1 MLDRHRLGGE
11 KVADLSRADAERDC
25 SEGTVGGGVRVAAG
39 DRRPGLGNPLL
50 RPDDVNNPLFPRS
63 EIEVGDTEFV
73 GVLLKLLDHCVGQR
87 IFEGFLSLVGGDDVV
102 DSGEGAVRVFYL
114 EAKIPEHTEGLRA
127 GDLVDEVGSD
137 EELGLAIGQCA
148 DAVRVPNFF
157 EQAFSHRSGW

>member
-1 MLDRHRLGGE
+1 MND
-11 KVADLSRADAERDC
+11 
-25 SEGTVGGGVRVAAG
+25 
-39 DRRPGLGNPLL
+39 
-50 RPDDVNNPLFPRS
+50 PLFPRS

-73 GVLLKLLDHCVGQR
+73 GVLLKLLDHGVGQR
-87 IFEGFLSLVGGDDVV
+87 IVRRVSCSLVGGDDVV

-114 EAKIPEHTEGLRA
+114 EPEIPEHTEGLRA